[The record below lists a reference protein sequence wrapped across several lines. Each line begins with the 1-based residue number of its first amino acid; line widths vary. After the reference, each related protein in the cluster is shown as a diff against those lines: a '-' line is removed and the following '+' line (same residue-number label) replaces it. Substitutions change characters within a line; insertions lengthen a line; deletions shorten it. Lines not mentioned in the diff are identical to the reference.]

1 MTERKII
8 QVEGMACGGCEQSI
22 QNAVGRLDGVERVQA
37 DHTTGRVE
45 VTLDPTAVD
54 DTTLRE
60 RITDAGYAVR

>member
-1 MTERKII
+1 MTEQKII
-8 QVEGMACGGCEQSI
+8 QVDGMTCGGCEQSV

-54 DTTLRE
+54 DTTLRY
-60 RITDAGYAVR
+60 RITEAGYTVR